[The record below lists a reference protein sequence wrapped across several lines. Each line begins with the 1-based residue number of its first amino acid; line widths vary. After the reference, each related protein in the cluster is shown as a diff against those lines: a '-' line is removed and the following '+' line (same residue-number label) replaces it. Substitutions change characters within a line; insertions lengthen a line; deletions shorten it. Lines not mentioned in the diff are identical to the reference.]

1 MFLTINSGSSS
12 LRLAAYRR
20 EGGELQQLAT
30 ARHETEAG
38 ACDEL
43 LRQFIDEH
51 NLQDVR
57 GVVHRVVHGGSY
69 FSDACHIDTEV
80 ESRIEAL
87 APLAPLHNPPALALI
102 RTARKL
108 LPQETAHVA
117 VFDTGFFHSMPGRA
131 ARYALPSDLSCDH
144 EPRRYGF
151 HGLAHQAMW
160 QAWLRHESGHS
171 KTRLITLQLGAGCS
185 ISAIRGGKPLD
196 TSMGFSPLE
205 GLVMATRSG
214 DLDPG
219 LLLYLQHQQGMTPEQ
234 LDNLLNRHSGL
245 LGISGLSG
253 DMRDLLDS
261 TEPRAQQAVDLY
273 CYRAAK
279 YIGAYLA
286 VLGGADGIVF
296 GGGVGEHAP
305 PIRARILGYL
315 GWAGIDLDPD
325 ANQATLGEAGRIS
338 RSDSRIAAWVLPVDE
353 ARLMAEQAWQL
364 LDT

>member
-12 LRLAAYRR
+12 LRMAVYMR
-20 EGGELQQLAT
+20 EGGELRRLAT
-30 ARHETEAG
+30 TRHETG
-38 ACDEL
+38 GGSYDEL
-43 LRQFIDEH
+43 LRQFIYEH

-69 FSDACHIDTEV
+69 FSGACHIDTEV
-80 ESRIEAL
+80 ESRIEEL
-87 APLAPLHNPPALALI
+87 VPLAPLHNPQALALI

-108 LPQETAHVA
+108 LPSQTAHVA
-117 VFDTGFFHSMPGRA
+117 VFDTGFFHSMPERA
-131 ARYALPSDLSCDH
+131 ARYALPSDLSCAH

-160 QAWLRHESGHS
+160 QAWLRHEPGQS

-185 ISAIRGGKPLD
+185 ISAIRDGKPLD

-219 LLLYLQHQQGMTPEQ
+219 LLLYLQRQEGWTPEQ
-234 LDNLLNRHSGL
+234 LDNMLNRHSGL
-245 LGISGLSG
+245 LGVSGLSG

-261 TEPRAQQAVDLY
+261 AEPRAQQAIDLY

-286 VLGGADGIVF
+286 VLRGTDGIVF

-315 GWAGIDLDPD
+315 DWAGINLDPD
-325 ANQATLGEAGRIS
+325 ANQTAIGEAGRIS
-338 RSDSRIAAWVLPVDE
+338 RADSRIAAWVLPVDE

-364 LDT
+364 LDA